1 VAGGR
6 DTREQIERLT
16 VIIARLSQADGRAVS
31 ADDLL
36 ELVTYGAEQV
46 QDRREQLRRDITH
59 LVRLGWDIT
68 NVAPMGETARW
79 RLVAVDPRLRVELDE
94 AQRDQLERLAR
105 IVAATSADGPG
116 QGEVLVAVGG
126 DLGPL
131 DQVHSALQGRCL
143 LRFTYKGVERSVH
156 PYVLWA
162 RAKGWYLTAR
172 EEGAQGDGVKTF
184 VVARMSDLDLGEPG
198 TAEEPP
204 PSPPRPDLDPLAWE
218 RDAAL
223 EAVVSTTPEHLPLAQ
238 AMLGRRG
245 SPATVDVDG
254 DVVRLVVTVTS
265 REAFLV
271 RLARLG
277 TRVRLEGPAE
287 LREQLR
293 DRLLAVAEG
302 AS

>member
-1 VAGGR
+1 MAGGR

-16 VIIARLSQADGRAVS
+16 VIIARLSQADGRPVS

-36 ELVTYGAEQV
+36 ELVSYGAEQV

-105 IVAATSADGPG
+105 IIAGAEPG
-116 QGEVLVAVGG
+116 APDGEVQVAVGG
-126 DLGPL
+126 DLGAL

-143 LRFTYKGVERSVH
+143 LRFTYKGAPRTVH
-156 PYVLWA
+156 PEVLWA

-172 EEGAQGDGVKTF
+172 EDGVDGGVKTF
-184 VVARMSDLDLGEPG
+184 VVARMSGVELDEPG
-198 TAEEPP
+198 SAAEPP
-204 PSPPRPDLDPLAWE
+204 PSPARPDLDPLAWE
-218 RDAAL
+218 RDAPL
-223 EAVVSTTPEHLPLAQ
+223 EAVVSTTAEHLPLAQ

-245 SPATVDVDG
+245 SPVTVG
-254 DVVRLVVTVTS
+254 AEGELVRLTVTVTS

-271 RLARLG
+271 RLCRLG

-287 LREQLR
+287 LRVQLR
-293 DRLLAVAEG
+293 DRLLAVAG
-302 AS
+302 GSS